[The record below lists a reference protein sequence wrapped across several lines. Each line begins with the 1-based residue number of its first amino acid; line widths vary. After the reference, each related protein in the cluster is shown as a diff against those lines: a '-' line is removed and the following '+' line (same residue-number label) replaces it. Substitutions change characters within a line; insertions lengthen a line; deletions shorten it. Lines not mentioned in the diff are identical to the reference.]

1 MRQEGC
7 HNEDRVANVPD
18 RISDEQVGMINRLYM
33 DMGLNVDVLSCE
45 LEVNCVG
52 SLQDK
57 PNSVERAPSD
67 IAKIQSKCVRTS
79 YIVNGG
85 TRKVRSMSDIV
96 LSFLSPNERFLAEEK
111 LWKKGRGR
119 SQQNP
124 LNSQAIANGSLLD
137 SDFCNQKRI
146 ILREAQET
154 LALGKLISA
163 KTIGNEGVLLK
174 I

>member
-85 TRKVRSMSDIV
+85 SVEGPIVVDGNFSFLGELPLPIRSV
-96 LSFLSPNERFLAEEK
+96 LGERLSFGCLSEFGGWAM
-111 LWKKGRGR
+111 
-119 SQQNP
+119 
-124 LNSQAIANGSLLD
+124 
-137 SDFCNQKRI
+137 
-146 ILREAQET
+146 
-154 LALGKLISA
+154 
-163 KTIGNEGVLLK
+163 LK
-174 I
+174 

>member
-85 TRKVRSMSDIV
+85 TRKCKIYANTSFSIV
-96 LSFLSPNERFLAEEK
+96 VCVWHAFLF
-111 LWKKGRGR
+111 W
-119 SQQNP
+119 
-124 LNSQAIANGSLLD
+124 
-137 SDFCNQKRI
+137 
-146 ILREAQET
+146 RE
-154 LALGKLISA
+154 
-163 KTIGNEGVLLK
+163 VYMVC
-174 I
+174 